1 MTIVT
6 IGNLSLQVPNA
17 GAPAFIMELV
27 GQIHT
32 SALYLVK
39 RMIEESLETELDRF
53 LGRGKY
59 VRRQRAK
66 RQETGVYCS
75 RCLSHQ
81 RRDFR
86 RNGHYLRCL
95 ITSWGSVLLNVPQ
108 LECQCGGNVCFKY
121 QTVRPRQRIWDDLE
135 MEIQVEYGRGLSY
148 RQIKEDLDARLQS
161 SMGLRTLNERVLP
174 LGEASLSVV
183 GWKKGELPPVV
194 RVDGIWITVMFSTE
208 ETQTDKIG
216 RKRIVKQSKRVPIL
230 AAQGVW
236 PSSGRTQLLGWMR
249 GDGEDMDSW
258 RTFLEALYAAG
269 MTPENGLALLV
280 SDGGPG
286 FRAAYESVYWRVP
299 LQRCVFH
306 KLRNVARAIRTPSSM
321 DREAARQY
329 RTEIIRSAARIWQ
342 AAEEMEARQLKD
354 AFCEAWRDKQA
365 KAIQTLERDFEDTL
379 TFYAVQEQAVLQGEE
394 WPAHFLRTTSPLERM
409 FREFRRRFRNALSFH
424 STTGL
429 QAATAQIAARFS

>member
-1 MTIVT
+1 MAIVP
-6 IGNLSLQVPNA
+6 IGNLSLQVPNTN
-17 GAPAFIMELV
+17 APGFVMELV
-27 GQIHT
+27 GEIRV

-39 RMIEESLETELDRF
+39 RMIEESLETELDRY

-59 VRRQRAK
+59 VRRHRAK
-66 RQETGVYCS
+66 RQGTGVYCS
-75 RCLSHQ
+75 KCRSHQ

-86 RNGHYLRCL
+86 RNGHYVRNL
-95 ITSWGSVLLNVPQ
+95 ITCWGMVTLNMPQ
-108 LECQCGGNVCFKY
+108 LECQCGGNVRFQY
-121 QTVRPRQRIWDDLE
+121 RTVRPRQRIWDDLE
-135 MEIQVEYGRGLSY
+135 MEIRVEYQRGLSY
-148 RQIKEDLDARLQS
+148 RQIKMDLDARMQS
-161 SMGLRTLNERVLP
+161 SFGLRTLNMRVLP
-174 LGEASLSVV
+174 LGEASIAVRE
-183 GWKKGELPPVV
+183 WKKGEVLPVV

-208 ETQTDKIG
+208 ETKTDKIG

-236 PSSGRTQLLGWMR
+236 PTNGRTQLMGWMR
-249 GDGEDMDSW
+249 GDGEDADSW
-258 RTFLEALYAAG
+258 RKFLEALYEAG

-286 FRAAYESVYWRVP
+286 FRTAYEAVYWRVP

-306 KLRNVARAIRTPSSM
+306 KLRNIARAIRTPSSM

-329 RTEIIRSAARIWQ
+329 RTEIIRSAAHIWQ
-342 AAEEMEARQLKD
+342 AEDEKEARQLKE
-354 AFCEAWRDKQA
+354 AFCEAWRTKHP

-379 TFYAVQEQAVLQGEE
+379 TFFAVQEQAALRSEE
-394 WPAHFLRTTSPLERM
+394 WPARFLRTTSPLERL

-429 QAATAQIAARFS
+429 QAATAQIAACFS